1 MSPPKIALGVSAPSC
16 VLFPETNNFTPDW
29 SVGKLEGGASAMIS
43 VPDIAVEETSDPPA
57 PTDPEI
63 VPINAIFTLS
73 GNKYHSHQ
81 EDESDIKFVLN

>member
-1 MSPPKIALGVSAPSC
+1 MSAPRE
-16 VLFPETNNFTPDW
+16 VLFPETKSLTPDER
-29 SVGKLEGGASAMIS
+29 VGKLDAGASAIIN